1 MLLIKLKK
9 IARRHKGISEMMAI
23 IIAIAIVVAVG
34 IMLATLVFPV
44 FTGGS
49 GVTYQLSAS
58 GVGSTDGTRAVINIQ
73 IQNTGSK
80 PLVVQGVW
88 IAPGGT
94 GAPTTAAI
102 SSVQPTSIPTAAVT
116 YSASPPTSRPT
127 AGSLVIQPTASATI
141 TIVLTGSNL
150 YRATPLLVTIYAAD
164 QTNTALTFDQS
175 TRFSLS

>member
-1 MLLIKLKK
+1 MVSLKK
-9 IARRHKGISEMMAI
+9 IVARKHKGISEMMAI

-49 GVTYQLSAS
+49 GVTYQVSAS
-58 GVGSTDGTRAVINIQ
+58 GVGTSDGTRAVISIN

-80 PLVVQGVW
+80 PLLVQGVW

-94 GAPTTAAI
+94 GAPSTAT
-102 SSVQPTSIPTAAVT
+102 VQSAQPSSIPTSAVT
-116 YSASPPTSRPT
+116 YGTNPPSSRPT
-127 AGSLVIQPTASATI
+127 SGSLVVQPATSATI
-141 TIVLTGSNL
+141 NIVLTGSNL
-150 YRATPLLVTIYAAD
+150 YRGTPLLVTIYAAD
-164 QTNTALTFDQS
+164 QTNTALTSDQS

>member
-1 MLLIKLKK
+1 MVGLKK
-9 IARRHKGISEMMAI
+9 VARRHKGISEMMAI

-58 GVGSTDGTRAVINIQ
+58 GVGSTDGTRAVISIQ

-94 GAPTTAAI
+94 GAPTTATVQ
-102 SSVQPTSIPTAAVT
+102 SVQPTSIPTTAVR
-116 YSASPPTSRPT
+116 YDSSPPTSRPT
-127 AGSLVIQPTASATI
+127 AGNLVIQPATSATI
-141 TIVLTGSNL
+141 TVVLTGSNL
-150 YRATPLLVTIYAAD
+150 YRGTPLLVTIYAAD
-164 QTNTALTFDQS
+164 QTNTALASDQS

>member
-1 MLLIKLKK
+1 MVGLKK
-9 IARRHKGISEMMAI
+9 IVARRHKGISEMMAI

-49 GVTYQLSAS
+49 GVTYQVSAS
-58 GVGSTDGTRAVINIQ
+58 GVGSADGSRAVISIN

-88 IAPGGT
+88 IAPGGS
-94 GAPTTAAI
+94 GAPTTASIAGI
-102 SSVQPTSIPTAAVT
+102 QPTGIPATAVT
-116 YSASPPTSRPT
+116 YATNPPSSRPG
-127 AGSLVIQPTASATI
+127 GSLVIQPATSATI
-141 TIVLTGSNL
+141 SIVLTGSNL
-150 YRATPLLVTIYAAD
+150 YRGTPLLVTIYAAD
-164 QTNTALTFDQS
+164 QTNIALTSDQS